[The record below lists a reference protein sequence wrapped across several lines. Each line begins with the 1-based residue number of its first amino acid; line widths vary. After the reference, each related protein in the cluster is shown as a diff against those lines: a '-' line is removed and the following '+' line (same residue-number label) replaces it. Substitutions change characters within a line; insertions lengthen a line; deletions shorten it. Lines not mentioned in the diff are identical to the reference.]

1 MNKKE
6 LVNLISEKAETT
18 KKEAAVVLDAVLETI
33 KESLANGED
42 VKITGFGN
50 FLVRERD
57 ARVGRNPQNGEEIE
71 IPATKAPAFKAGK
84 QLKEAVK
91 HS

>member
-50 FLVRERD
+50 FLVRERA

-71 IPATKAPAFKAGK
+71 IPATKVPAFKAGK
-84 QLKEAVK
+84 QLKDAVK
-91 HS
+91 RS

>member
-50 FLVRERD
+50 FLVRERA

-71 IPATKAPAFKAGK
+71 IPATKVPAFKAGK

>member
-1 MNKKE
+1 
-6 LVNLISEKAETT
+6 
-18 KKEAAVVLDAVLETI
+18 
-33 KESLANGED
+33 LANGED

>member
-18 KKEAAVVLDAVLETI
+18 KKEATVVLDAVLETI

-50 FLVRERD
+50 FLVRERA

-71 IPATKAPAFKAGK
+71 IPATKVPTFKAGK

>member
-71 IPATKAPAFKAGK
+71 IPATKVPAFKAGK